1 MRPRHLSIITVCLI
15 WFISPSTELLAEL
28 KLPSF
33 FSNQMVLQRDKP
45 VSIWGWADAN
55 TQVDVA
61 FNGNTVSTKS
71 NDDGSWRLA
80 LPAMKANGQ
89 GMNMV
94 IENGKDRV
102 EIKNILIGEVW
113 FASGQSNM
121 AFKLQ
126 ASLDAKTD
134 LPKSKNPAIRF
145 FLATNTPAAQPQ
157 TDIVGTWNLSSPETS
172 GKFSAVAYYFAKQI
186 QQETGI
192 PVGII
197 QSCWGGKRS
206 ECYTSREAMLSNSHG
221 KKMIAELDR
230 AAKAFD
236 SNAAKKK
243 HDAAMANWEKRTAR
257 VRAENKNKA
266 ASERSRLPRRPLPVK
281 PTYEN
286 ERNPTVLYN
295 GMIHPFVGYT
305 MRGAI
310 WYQGEANAKAGLA
323 EIYQEMFTLMIQDW
337 RQRWGDEFPF
347 YFVQLANF
355 KPVTTD
361 PGQQSDWATV
371 QDQQRRTLELA
382 GTGMA
387 TINDVGDARD
397 IHPKNK
403 KTVGLR
409 LARWALSNDYQKP
422 VTVSGPLYKSSRVKA
437 GKMIIEFAHTGNGL
451 KTSDGKPLQ
460 RFEVT
465 GDNQTWHWADAK
477 ISNNTIIVSCKEVP
491 NPKAVRYAWAA
502 NPEGANLVNSENL
515 PASIFSTK
523 NN

>member
-1 MRPRHLSIITVCLI
+1 MRPRHLSIIAASLI
-15 WFISPSTELLAEL
+15 WFILPSTELLAEL

-33 FSNQMVLQRDKP
+33 FNHQMVLQRNKP

-61 FNGNTVSTKS
+61 FKGNAVSTKA
-71 NDDGSWRLA
+71 NGDGRWQVT
-80 LPAMKANGQ
+80 LPAMKASDQ

-102 EIKNILIGEVW
+102 EIQNILIGEVW

-126 ASLDAKTD
+126 SSLDAKTD
-134 LPKSKNPAIRF
+134 LPKSKNQAIRF
-145 FLATNTPAAQPQ
+145 FLATNTPASQPQ
-157 TDIVGTWNLSSPETS
+157 TNITGTWNLSSPETS

-186 QQETGI
+186 NQETGI

-206 ECYTSREAMLSNSHG
+206 ECYTSREAMLSNPHG

-230 AAKAFD
+230 AAESFD
-236 SNAAKKK
+236 PVAAKKK
-243 HDAAMANWEKRTAR
+243 HDAAMATWEKRVAK
-257 VRAENKNKA
+257 VRIQNKNKET
-266 ASERSRLPRRPLPVK
+266 SERARIPRRPQPTK
-281 PTYEN
+281 PIYEN

-323 EIYQEMFTLMIQDW
+323 DIYQEMFTLMIQDW
-337 RQRWGDEFPF
+337 RNRWGDDFPF

-355 KPVTTD
+355 KSVTSD

-371 QDQQRRTLELA
+371 QDQQRKTLELV

-387 TINDVGDARD
+387 TINDVGDAKD

-409 LARWALSNDYQKP
+409 LARWALNNDYQKP
-422 VTVSGPLYKSSRVKA
+422 VTVSGPLYKSSRVDD
-437 GKMIIEFAHTGNGL
+437 GKMIIEFVHTGNGL

-460 RFEVT
+460 RFEIT

-477 ISNNTIIVSCKEVP
+477 ISNNTIIVSCAQVLKP
-491 NPKAVRYAWAA
+491 TTVRYAWAA
-502 NPEGANLVNSENL
+502 NPAGANLVNSENL
-515 PASIFSTK
+515 PASVFSTQDD
-523 NN
+523 

>member
-1 MRPRHLSIITVCLI
+1 MRPHYFSIIVASLL
-15 WFISPSTELLAEL
+15 WFVSPSTELRAEL

-61 FNGNTVSTKS
+61 FRGNAVSTKA
-71 NDDGSWRLA
+71 NGVGRWQVT
-80 LPAMKANGQ
+80 LPAMKASEQ
-89 GMNMV
+89 GRKMV
-94 IENGKDRV
+94 IETGNDRI
-102 EIKNILIGEVW
+102 EIQDILIGEVW

-126 ASLDAKTD
+126 NSLDAKSD
-134 LPKSKNPAIRF
+134 LPKSQNQAVRF
-145 FLATNTPAAQPQ
+145 FLAENTPASQPQ
-157 TDIVGTWNLSSPETS
+157 TNIAGTWNLSSPETS
-172 GKFSAVAYYFAKQI
+172 GNFSAVAYYFAEQI
-186 QQETGI
+186 NQETGI

-206 ECYTSREAMLSNSHG
+206 ECYTSREAMLSNTHG

-230 AAKAFD
+230 AAKSFD
-236 SNAAKKK
+236 PVEAKKK
-243 HDAAMANWEKRTAR
+243 HDAAMATWKKRVAQ
-257 VRAENKNKA
+257 VQAQNKNKEKSKRA
-266 ASERSRLPRRPLPVK
+266 RFPRRPQPAK

-323 EIYQEMFTLMIQDW
+323 EIYQEMFTLMILDW
-337 RQRWGDEFPF
+337 RERWGDDFPF
-347 YFVQLANF
+347 YFAQLANF
-355 KPVTTD
+355 KSVTTK

-371 QDQQRRTLELA
+371 QNQQRKTLELV

-387 TINDVGDARD
+387 TINDVGDAND

-409 LARWALSNDYQKP
+409 LARWALNKDYQKP
-422 VTVSGPLYKSSRVKA
+422 VVVSGPLYHSSRVEA
-437 GKMIIEFAHTGNGL
+437 GKMIIEFTHTGTGL

-460 RFEVT
+460 RFEIT

-477 ISNNTIIVSCKEVP
+477 ISNNKIIVSCAAVP
-491 NPKAVRYAWAA
+491 KPTAVRYAWAA
-502 NPEGANLVNSENL
+502 NPAGANLVNSENL
-515 PASIFSTK
+515 PTSIFSTRGD
-523 NN
+523 

>member
-1 MRPRHLSIITVCLI
+1 MRPHHFFTIIATLI
-15 WFISPSTELLAEL
+15 WFTLPSTQLLADL

-33 FSNQMVLQRDKP
+33 FSNQMVLQRGKP

-55 TQVDVA
+55 TQVDIA

-71 NDDGSWRLA
+71 TDEGNWKIT
-80 LPAMKANGQ
+80 LPAMKASRK

-94 IENGKDRV
+94 IENGDDRV

-126 ASLDAKTD
+126 NSLDAKAD
-134 LPKSKNPAIRF
+134 LPKSKNSTIRF

-157 TDIVGTWNLSSPETS
+157 NNIEGTWNLSSPETS
-172 GKFSAVAYYFAKQI
+172 GNFSAVAYYFAKKI
-186 QQETGI
+186 HQETGI

-230 AAKAFD
+230 AAKSFD
-236 SNAAKKK
+236 PETAKKK
-243 HDAAMANWEKRTAR
+243 YDAAMANWEKKAAKIRTQ
-257 VRAENKNKA
+257 NKNKP
-266 ASERSRLPRRPLPVK
+266 ASERARLPRRPQSEK

-323 EIYQEMFTLMIQDW
+323 GIYQEMFTLMIQDW
-337 RQRWGDEFPF
+337 RERWDDEFPF
-347 YFVQLANF
+347 YFAQLANF
-355 KPVTTD
+355 KSVTTD

-371 QDQQRRTLELA
+371 QNQQRKTLALA

-387 TINDVGDARD
+387 TINDVGDAKD

-409 LARWALSNDYQKP
+409 LARWALNNDYQKP
-422 VTVSGPLYKSSRVKA
+422 VTVSGPLYKASRVEA
-437 GKMIIEFAHTGNGL
+437 EKMIIEFTHTGAGL

-460 RFEVT
+460 RFEIT

-477 ISNNTIIVSCKEVP
+477 INNNTIVVSCKEVSKP
-491 NPKAVRYAWAA
+491 TAVRYAWAA
-502 NPEGANLVNSENL
+502 NPAGANLVNSENL
-515 PASIFSTK
+515 PASIFSTSS
-523 NN
+523 N

>member
-1 MRPRHLSIITVCLI
+1 
-15 WFISPSTELLAEL
+15 
-28 KLPSF
+28 
-33 FSNQMVLQRDKP
+33 
-45 VSIWGWADAN
+45 
-55 TQVDVA
+55 
-61 FNGNTVSTKS
+61 
-71 NDDGSWRLA
+71 
-80 LPAMKANGQ
+80 
-89 GMNMV
+89 
-94 IENGKDRV
+94 
-102 EIKNILIGEVW
+102 
-113 FASGQSNM
+113 
-121 AFKLQ
+121 
-126 ASLDAKTD
+126 
-134 LPKSKNPAIRF
+134 
-145 FLATNTPAAQPQ
+145 
-157 TDIVGTWNLSSPETS
+157 
-172 GKFSAVAYYFAKQI
+172 
-186 QQETGI
+186 
-192 PVGII
+192 
-197 QSCWGGKRS
+197 
-206 ECYTSREAMLSNSHG
+206 MLSNSHG

-230 AAKAFD
+230 EAKAFD
-236 SNAAKKK
+236 SVAAKKK
-243 HDAAMANWEKRTAR
+243 HDAAMANWEKRTAK
-257 VRAENKNKA
+257 VREQNKNKA
-266 ASERSRLPRRPLPVK
+266 ASERARLPRRPQLAK

-310 WYQGEANAKAGLA
+310 WYQGEANAKTGLA

-387 TINDVGDARD
+387 TINDVGDAKN

-437 GKMIIEFAHTGNGL
+437 GKMIIEFTHTGNGL

-465 GDNQTWHWADAK
+465 GDNQTWHWANAK
-477 ISNNTIIVSCKEVP
+477 ISNNKVIVSCKEVA

-502 NPEGANLVNSENL
+502 NPAGANLVNSENL
-515 PASIFSTK
+515 PASIFSTTSD
-523 NN
+523 

>member
-1 MRPRHLSIITVCLI
+1 MRLHQLSVITACLI
-15 WFISPSTELLAEL
+15 CFLSPNTELLAEL

-33 FSNQMVLQRDKP
+33 FSNQMVLQRNKP
-45 VSIWGWADAN
+45 VSIWGWAEAN
-55 TQVDVA
+55 TQVDVV
-61 FNGNTVSTKS
+61 FHGNTVSTKS
-71 NDDGSWRLA
+71 NENGDWRIT
-80 LPAMKANGQ
+80 LPAMKANGR

-94 IENGKDRV
+94 IENGNDRV
-102 EIKNILIGEVW
+102 ELKNILIGEVW

-126 ASLDAKTD
+126 NSLDAKTD
-134 LPKSKNPAIRF
+134 LPKSNNPAVRF

-157 TDIVGTWNLSSPETS
+157 TNIEGTWNLSSPETS

-186 QQETGI
+186 NQETGI

-230 AAKAFD
+230 EAKSFD
-236 SNAAKKK
+236 SAAAKKK
-243 HDAAMANWEKRTAR
+243 YDAAMANWEKKAAA
-257 VRAENKNKA
+257 VRSQNKNKPN
-266 ASERSRLPRRPLPVK
+266 SERARLPRRPQPIK

-310 WYQGEANAKAGLA
+310 WYQGEANAKPGLA

-337 RQRWGDEFPF
+337 RTRWNDEFPF

-355 KPVTTD
+355 QSVTTA
-361 PGQQSDWATV
+361 PGQRSDWATV
-371 QDQQRRTLELA
+371 QDQQRKTLELA

-387 TINDVGDARD
+387 TINDVGEAKD

-409 LARWALSNDYQKP
+409 LARWALNNDYKKP
-422 VTVSGPLYKSSRVKA
+422 MTVSGPLYKSSRVEA
-437 GKMIIEFAHTGNGL
+437 EKMIIEFDHTGAGL
-451 KTSDGKPLQ
+451 KSSDGKPLQ
-460 RFEVT
+460 RFEIT

-477 ISNNTIIVSCKEVP
+477 IHNDTIIVSCKEVRE
-491 NPKAVRYAWAA
+491 PKAVRYAWAA
-502 NPEGANLVNSENL
+502 NPAGANLVNSENL
-515 PASIFSTK
+515 PASIFSTA